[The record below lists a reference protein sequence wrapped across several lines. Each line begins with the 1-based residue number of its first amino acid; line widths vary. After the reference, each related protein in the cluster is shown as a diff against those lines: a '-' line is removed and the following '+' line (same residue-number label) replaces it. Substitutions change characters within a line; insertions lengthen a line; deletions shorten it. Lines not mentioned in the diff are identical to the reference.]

1 MFGDA
6 VIGPAVA
13 MFSLMPAVVLTSKL
27 VPKGYIYVSLCVQVS
42 VCVGCMHGVFVPP
55 FCLCMCLHVA
65 VCACVL
71 CDSKP

>member
-27 VPKGYIYVSLCVQVS
+27 VPKGYVCVSVCVQVS
-42 VCVGCMHGVFVPP
+42 VCVGYMQAGCEHL
-55 FCLCMCLHVA
+55 FCLCMWLHVA
-65 VCACVL
+65 VCVCVL